1 MQLEADSTTS
11 ILKLK
16 KEATMPRITMREAI
30 SQALMEE
37 MDRDPAVFILG
48 EEVGVWGGTYAV
60 TKGFYD
66 KYGAKRVK
74 DTPIAEAAIIG
85 AAIGA
90 ALVGQ
95 RPIAELMT
103 INFAFAAMD
112 HIVNEAAKLRYMFGG
127 QFTLPLVIRAVG
139 GGGRQLGA
147 THSQTPDAIFA
158 HFPGLK
164 VVAPGTPEDAKGLLK
179 SAIRSNDPVLFIEH
193 ATLYQVR
200 GEVPAEEYL
209 IPIGKSKI
217 QRPGHD
223 VTIVTYSKGLEIS
236 LKAAEELAKEGIEA
250 EIVDL
255 RTLRPLDMEPVLE
268 SFKKTNRAVIVEEG
282 WKSYGVGAEVASRIY
297 EEAFDY
303 VDAPIKRVAQK
314 EVPLPYNR
322 TLEQAALPQVEDVIA
337 AVKEVL

>member
-1 MQLEADSTTS
+1 MA
-11 ILKLK
+11 K
-16 KEATMPRITMREAI
+16 ITMREAI
-30 SQALMEE
+30 SQALWEE
-37 MDRDPAVFILG
+37 MERDPDVFIMG

-66 KYGAKRVK
+66 HFGGERVR

-85 AAIGA
+85 GAIGA
-90 ALVGQ
+90 ALTGL
-95 RPIAELMT
+95 RPVAELMT
-103 INFAFAAMD
+103 INFAFSAMD
-112 HIVNEAAKLRYMFGG
+112 HIVNEAAKLHYMFGG
-127 QFTLPLVIRAVG
+127 QFVLPMVIRTVS

-179 SAIRSNDPVLFIEH
+179 SSIRSNDPILFIEH

-200 GEVPAEEYL
+200 GEVPEGDYTV
-209 IPIGKSKI
+209 PIGKSKI
-217 QRPGHD
+217 QRPGRD
-223 VTIVTYSKGLEIS
+223 VTIVTYSKMLEVS
-236 LKAAEELAKEGIEA
+236 SKAADLLAKDGIEV

-255 RTLRPLDMEPVLE
+255 RSLRPLDMEPVLE

-282 WKSYGVGAEVASRIY
+282 WRSYGVGSEVASRIY

-322 TLEQAALPQVEDVIA
+322 NLEQMALPQVEDVIK